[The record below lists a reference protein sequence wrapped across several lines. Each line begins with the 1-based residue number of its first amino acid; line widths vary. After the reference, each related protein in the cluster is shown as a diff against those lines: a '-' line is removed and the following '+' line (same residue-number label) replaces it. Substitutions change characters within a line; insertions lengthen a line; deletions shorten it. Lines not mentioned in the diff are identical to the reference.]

1 MPSAPK
7 RKKLNGEYNRTFD
20 HDFQNFK
27 TLGDALQELLSERR
41 KSALL
46 TQELDNQ
53 RGFFHDELDELRK
66 NFKKDTKHE
75 RDMRQQHDCLLWKI
89 YEQERQIHRLMDELR
104 DSDIPQSSLYR
115 QRLASARTGKYSA

>member
-1 MPSAPK
+1 MPNAPK
-7 RKKLNGEYNRTFD
+7 RQKFNGEHNRTLD
-20 HDFQNFK
+20 HDFRNFK

-46 TQELDNQ
+46 IQELDNQ
-53 RGFFHDELDELRK
+53 RSFFHDELDELRK
-66 NFKKDTKHE
+66 NLKKDTKHE
-75 RDMRQQHDCLLWKI
+75 RDMHQRHDCLLWKI